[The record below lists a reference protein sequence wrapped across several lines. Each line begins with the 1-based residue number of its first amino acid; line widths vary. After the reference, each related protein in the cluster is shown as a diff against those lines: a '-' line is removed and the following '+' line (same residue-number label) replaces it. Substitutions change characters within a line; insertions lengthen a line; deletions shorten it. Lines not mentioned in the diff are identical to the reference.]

1 MTTIGLRRIRV
12 RPTTAQSV
20 RGGARGRAALLACGI
35 VAALHYAAM
44 LVFVPTRWEGYSSA
58 SQTVS
63 ELSAI
68 GAPTRPLWI
77 ALAAVYTLLV
87 IAFGC
92 GVWLAAGRNRRLRVV
107 GGLQVAVGLM
117 GPCWPPMHLRGAE
130 PTLTDT
136 MHVVFAMAWLVL
148 TLLTV
153 GLGAA
158 ALGRRFRIYSMA
170 TLAVFVVFGVLTG
183 VQGPRIAA
191 DLPTP
196 WIGVWERINI
206 GAFLL
211 WMVVLAVTLLRART
225 GRQREGVAG

>member
-1 MTTIGLRRIRV
+1 MTTIEVPQV
-12 RPTTAQSV
+12 RSRTTV
-20 RGGARGRAALLACGI
+20 DPVPGGTRLPAVLLVCGI
-35 VAALHYAAM
+35 GSSILYAAM
-44 LVFVPTRWEGYSSA
+44 VAFVAMRWEGYSSA

-68 GAPTRPLWI
+68 GAPTRPLWV

-107 GGLQVAVGLM
+107 GGLQVATGLI
-117 GPCWPPMHLRGAE
+117 GPFWPPMHLRGAE

-136 MHVVFAMAWLVL
+136 MHIVVAMAWLVL

-153 GLGAA
+153 GFGAA
-158 ALGRRFRIYSMA
+158 ALGRRFRAYSMA

-196 WIGVWERINI
+196 WIGVWERVNI

-211 WMVVLAVTLLRART
+211 WVVVLAVALLRSRTAPARQAGT
-225 GRQREGVAG
+225 G